1 MRLKY
6 IFLKKKTF
14 KEANSRNPISTES
27 ILSIFP
33 SPVRSLKSRT
43 TLLLSGSPPPVSF
56 IQHYRL
62 KD

>member
-1 MRLKY
+1 MRLKNSL
-6 IFLKKKTF
+6 FVKNTF

-43 TLLLSGSPPPVSF
+43 ILLLSESRPTVPF

-62 KD
+62 